1 VPLAPWE
8 PYYCYNH
15 WGPSSIVVNNINI
28 TNIYIGK
35 HKHHYDKHAVVVKQG
50 HFYTVNNYK
59 NVRIKN
65 TNNNVEFGRYQRI
78 PVISDR
84 VIKNLQDIKQRHN
97 FTATPVGYK
106 PHHSAEER
114 IKYNQARQIEK
125 EPGNKM
131 LKRTAKMQRGEPV
144 SENAVRIP
152 EVANKP
158 FSARRD
164 DATRRQELFKQGTPD
179 RGVSEPVPREKS
191 KVLTKKTT
199 VPRMTLPDGESE
211 QIKQG
216 RDRISEVTSP
226 RPPKEG
232 RVRIDQPEKPV
243 KMKEGRHRPQ
253 PPQSAVL
260 TQPDGHNQPAETPPA
275 VSRPIPPRT
284 KKKMDI
290 GQPGTPVEREEGSR
304 VTN

>member
-1 VPLAPWE
+1 
-8 PYYCYNH
+8 
-15 WGPSSIVVNNINI
+15 
-28 TNIYIGK
+28 
-35 HKHHYDKHAVVVKQG
+35 
-50 HFYTVNNYK
+50 
-59 NVRIKN
+59 
-65 TNNNVEFGRYQRI
+65 
-78 PVISDR
+78 
-84 VIKNLQDIKQRHN
+84 
-97 FTATPVGYK
+97 
-106 PHHSAEER
+106 
-114 IKYNQARQIEK
+114 
-125 EPGNKM
+125 
-131 LKRTAKMQRGEPV
+131 MQRGEPV

-158 FSARRD
+158 FPARRD
-164 DATRRQELFKQGTPD
+164 DATRRKELFKQGTPD

-284 KKKMDI
+284 EKKMDI
-290 GQPGTPVEREEGSR
+290 GQP
-304 VTN
+304 